1 MNRKVPYLLVAAII
15 VYILAVSVPNVYVIG
30 LINIG
35 SLIVLSWG
43 VFKITGR
50 IFTPFILI
58 AGCLYLFH
66 SGILWISVFSYSPS
80 TVLTSFSERFQTN
93 DYNYILHIY
102 NEVTIL
108 LVLFMASGILFSKKL
123 TNDPKSINIACKPT
137 KFFRVAFLILYIVG
151 FFIEIKR
158 GIAVHSSSY
167 AEGFLYGSSIESHI
181 ATSVNVL
188 LLFFLFVYRKDKKQ
202 FNYFMA
208 LQLIR
213 VFFIMFFVG
222 NRGVSV
228 INLLI
233 TLFIVVIYSYLA
245 SDINKIK
252 QLVIATV
259 VGMLFLLPLA
269 SAIRG
274 SSDEVALDS
283 LRETGFLVKFFGE
296 FGGSVENVFLC
307 KDFTESVGITYG
319 FQILC
324 NTLALIPGSS
334 AIFGDVITNNTSLG
348 AILNEY
354 FGRAAL
360 GGSLLGQL
368 YFNFNG
374 TFLLY
379 LSIVLVGAFASWCS
393 NKLFEKRSS
402 IYYYVFFL
410 CLFSGIMTWV
420 RGEFYDVVIQVKM
433 CCYILIL
440 IFISRD
446 LLLKKVYTNYF

>member
-1 MNRKVPYLLVAAII
+1 MNRKVPYLLFAAVL
-15 VYILAVSVPNVYVIG
+15 VYILAVSVPNVYLIG
-30 LINIG
+30 LINIS
-35 SLIVLSWG
+35 SLLVLGWG
-43 VFKITGR
+43 VSKISGR

-66 SGILWISVFSYSPS
+66 SGILWISVFSVSPN
-80 TVLTSFSERFQTN
+80 TVLTSFSERFQTS
-93 DYNYILHIY
+93 DYNYILRVY

-123 TNDPKSINIACKPT
+123 SYNPNAINISCKPT
-137 KFFRVAFLILYIVG
+137 KFFRVAFIILYIVG
-151 FFIEIKR
+151 LFIEIKR

-167 AEGFLYGSSIESHI
+167 AEGFIYGSSIESHI

-188 LLFFLFVYRKDKKQ
+188 LLFFLFIYRKDKKK
-202 FNYFMA
+202 FNYYIV

-222 NRGVSV
+222 NRGTSV

-233 TLFIVVIYSYLA
+233 TLFIVVTYSYLTY
-245 SDINKIK
+245 DRKKIK
-252 QLVIATV
+252 HLIIATAA
-259 VGMLFLLPLA
+259 GMLFILPLA
-269 SAIRG
+269 SALRG

-296 FGGSVENVFLC
+296 FGGSVENVFLS
-307 KDFTESVGITYG
+307 KDFTESVGVTYG

-324 NTLALIPGSS
+324 NALALIPGST
-334 AIFGDVITNNTSLG
+334 AIFGDIITNNTSLG
-348 AILNEY
+348 TILNDY
-354 FGRAAL
+354 YGRAAL

-368 YFNFNG
+368 YFNFNN

-379 LSIVLVGAFASWCS
+379 ISVVLVGAFASWCS

-402 IYYYVFFL
+402 IYYYIFFL
-410 CLFSGIMTWV
+410 CLFSGLMTWV

-440 IFISRD
+440 ICSSKD
-446 LLLKKVYTNYF
+446 LLLKKLNYNKL